1 MLTPLGRARPA
12 DADSLVELLAACHAR
27 IRHHAE
33 LAVTLA
39 APAAA
44 AQPATAIAEAA
55 AAVARYF
62 SVALPLHAADEDHS
76 LAPRLIR
83 AFPAVAPALTHVA
96 ADHAAH
102 DAAVARVLA
111 PVAALAADPTRRAEL
126 APVLAAAAEDLRA
139 AFAAHLALEEAEVF
153 PLVPRLPAAEQAA
166 VIAELRARR
175 R

>member
-39 APAAA
+39 APAA